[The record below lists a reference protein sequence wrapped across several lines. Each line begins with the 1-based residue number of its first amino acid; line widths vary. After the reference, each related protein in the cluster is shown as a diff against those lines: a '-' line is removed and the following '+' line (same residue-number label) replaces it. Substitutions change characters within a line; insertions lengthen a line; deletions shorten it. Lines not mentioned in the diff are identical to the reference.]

1 MLAKMELINQE
12 EQVMQ
17 APQEVHAPQE
27 VQDHLNRAQILIA
40 LISSLCVVDS
50 PHQTTAKA
58 HNSTVV
64 PSKHSAVNLAL
75 QRQMAVVQA
84 LHDARTSM
92 EIVTKSSKWLHAI
105 TRSTLSPELKT
116 FADAHANEF
125 DILDSIC
132 I

>member
-1 MLAKMELINQE
+1 MELINQE

-17 APQEVHAPQE
+17 APQE

-50 PHQTTAKA
+50 SHHTTVKA

-84 LHDARTSM
+84 LPDARTSM
-92 EIVTKSSKWLHAI
+92 EIVTKSSKWLDAI